1 MWIEVDSNKQG
12 IKSWVASEHV
22 ERCDVNETLE
32 PPFAALTMR
41 SGMICYIS
49 DVQSMKKLQRVMGVD
64 LPRAGG
70 L

>member
-1 MWIEVDSNKQG
+1 MWIEVDSNKTG

-22 ERCDVNETLE
+22 ERCDVNASPE

-49 DVQSMKKLQRVMGVD
+49 DPMSMQKLARVMGVE
-64 LPRAGG
+64 LPKA
-70 L
+70 

>member
-1 MWIEVDSNKQG
+1 MWIEVDSNKEG
-12 IKSWVASEHV
+12 IKSWVASEHI
-22 ERCDVNETLE
+22 ERCDVNAVPE
-32 PPFAALTMR
+32 PPYAALTLR

-49 DVQSMKKLQRVMGVD
+49 HIYSMKKLQRIMGVD

>member
-1 MWIEVDSNKQG
+1 MWIEVDSNKTG

-22 ERCDVNETLE
+22 ERCDVNASPE

-49 DVQSMKKLQRVMGVD
+49 DPFSMKKLARIMGVE
-64 LPRAGG
+64 LPRVEE
-70 L
+70 